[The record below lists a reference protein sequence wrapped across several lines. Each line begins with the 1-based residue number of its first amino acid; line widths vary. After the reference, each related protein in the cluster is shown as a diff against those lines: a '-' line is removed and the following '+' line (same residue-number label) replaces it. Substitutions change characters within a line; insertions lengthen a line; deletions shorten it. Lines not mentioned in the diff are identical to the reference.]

1 MAQYTFYAVEKGA
14 GDIQPTF
21 KTTFTFE
28 AANIRQARAIST
40 MKFVEEYPEIDDE
53 ACDTVVYE
61 TADEAVIVHAAIDT
75 WDAEILN
82 DYGWDFENKRPV
94 KLNSDTNEVDFDKLS
109 KSMQNAVLVKYDS
122 VSITKDMLEDASELL
137 QDQMGTFEGHIVEAI
152 NKTPE
157 INAMYPERKLFA
169 IGWVKHKCAPNKKW
183 PEIKAELH
191 NWKKRQ
197 DSERKETGPSKSVV
211 DIAREKAATQTI
223 QQTNIAAQAKAS
235 GADTDRFDIVL
246 AMLVMGVNPE
256 NASASDVKNA
266 KEIIKIRDSHWCAW
280 HETLS
285 EIPGIFT
292 LPESELYSLTIEG
305 MKDLKLAKDDAGR
318 LAYVRERFA
327 GHPLLPDY
335 QVNEN
340 DDEQE
345 PQNGPESVADEQ
357 EETGT
362 DDPEQSSVEP
372 ETTQE
377 EQVERQGPFY
387 FLLADGEKVGRA
399 NKITGLDKA
408 LADGAKEISQ
418 EEYQARKNGTW
429 QSEELPKR
437 EDVDKQL
444 AADRGEYIEGIS
456 DPEDKNWITED
467 LTKSP
472 AKNSDALETEQPQ
485 APAPVN
491 DYQGVGASLEK
502 ELAEKPD
509 TARENMAIWR
519 SVMRTDPRFTK
530 QMTGTGFEGTSI
542 NAEYMIMRATEIF
555 GPIGSRWGYE
565 IQEDRMIPGAPFS
578 EPVYKD
584 DKFVGTRMLRDGDG
598 TLLYEQNHSIRIRL
612 WYQNGDEEGSVIAYG
627 ATPYMFKTKNG
638 IKCDGEAQKKSL
650 TDALKKA
657 LSLLGFSADV
667 WLGLYDTP
675 EYQIENKQE
684 FDIKNASD
692 KAEDVTRLR
701 NELDE
706 KMSRVANTM
715 EKGVTPNEVKK
726 TFDTIARE
734 VEVHRKAAEAKG
746 DLDHAKYL
754 SGRLRRLAQI
764 KDKRVTELTNQE
776 QSA

>member
-28 AANIRQARAIST
+28 AASIRQARAIST